1 MRIEIW
7 SDVVCPWCY
16 IGKRRLE
23 TALADF
29 PHADDVEVVW
39 RSFQLDPSSPREATE
54 SIAEHL
60 GHKYGGGAGAGREM
74 IARVSE
80 VAAGEGLTFSYDDAQ
95 RASTVDSHRLLH
107 LGLVEGG
114 TTLQGALK
122 ERLLESY
129 FVRAE
134 NPADHEV
141 LRRIAL
147 EAGLAEQRVDEV
159 LASDEYADAVDADQQ
174 QAVAYG
180 ASGVPFVVID
190 QTYGV
195 SGAQPAEVFRQV
207 LERAW
212 DESHPAVQ
220 VLASGDA
227 CGPDGC
233 AI

>member
-39 RSFQLDPSSPREATE
+39 RSFQLDPSAPREATE
-54 SIAEHL
+54 SLAEHL
-60 GHKYGGGAGAGREM
+60 GHKYGGGADAGREM
-74 IARVSE
+74 IARVSD
-80 VAAGEGLTFSYDDAQ
+80 VAASEGLTFSYDDAQ

-107 LGLVEGG
+107 LALVEGG

-134 NPADHEV
+134 NPADHDV
-141 LRRIAL
+141 LRRVAL
-147 EAGLAEQRVDEV
+147 EAGLAAQRVDEV
-159 LASDEYADAVDADQQ
+159 LASDEYADAVDVDQQ

-190 QTYGV
+190 QKYGV

-207 LERAW
+207 LSQAW
-212 DESHPAVQ
+212 DESHPRVQ
-220 VLASGDA
+220 VLASGA
-227 CGPDGC
+227 VCGPDGC